1 MNKIVALKF
10 LNYFQGHEFSHFRKE
25 YLRKK
30 RNDDYKKE
38 LEGYELWIREGEKI
52 SENEAMKEQ
61 RRLGRLLQLVYRQTS
76 LLQLVLQTN

>member
-10 LNYFQGHEFSHFRKE
+10 LNYFHGHKFSHFRKE

-61 RRLGRLLQLVYRQTS
+61 RRLGRLLQLV
-76 LLQLVLQTN
+76 LQTN